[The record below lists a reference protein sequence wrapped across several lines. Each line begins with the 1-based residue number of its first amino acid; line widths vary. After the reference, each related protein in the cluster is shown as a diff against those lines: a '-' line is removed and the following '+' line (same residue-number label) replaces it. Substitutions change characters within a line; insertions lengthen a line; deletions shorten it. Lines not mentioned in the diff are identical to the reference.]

1 MDANRIKNKTHRVI
15 QISMDSIVILD
26 TNVLLHDPSSINQFP
41 KHHVIIPIGVIEQ
54 ADRFKRDL
62 GELGKNSRDINRMLD
77 SYRHKGSLTD
87 GITLENGS
95 LLQIILK
102 HPPLKEGDEGRPKQ
116 FKGPGIVAIA
126 QDLKERH
133 PNKKIKIVTKDLN
146 LRVKADALGIKA
158 EGYEKDR
165 FDDALTYTGHHHIPV
180 SSQELE
186 EFKSIG
192 SLTVEGSKFK
202 LRPNE
207 FVTLKDEKGKT
218 CSLARVAAHAP
229 NILVPLE
236 FSNEEVVGLRP
247 LNTEQTFVVEALLN
261 DNIKL
266 VSLHGN
272 AGTGKTLLAVAA
284 GLKKVLRDFT
294 YNKVLVARPTIPMGR
309 DIGFLPGDIDEKM
322 KPWMQPIFD
331 SIEFIR
337 TLDRR
342 SRKPTLPANLMEIE
356 ELSVEPLT
364 FIRGRSIPHQFL
376 IIDEAQNLTP
386 LEAKTI
392 ITRVGT
398 NSKIILTGDPMQI
411 DSPYMDAY
419 SNGLSYVVGKFRDS
433 KLAAHIKL
441 KKGERSELA
450 EEAVQVL

>member
-1 MDANRIKNKTHRVI
+1 
-15 QISMDSIVILD
+15 MDSIVILD

-41 KHHVIIPIGVIEQ
+41 KYHVIIPIGVIEQ

-62 GELGKNSRDINRMLD
+62 GELGKNARDINRMLD
-77 SYRHKGSLTD
+77 LYRHKGSLTD
-87 GITLENGS
+87 GIQLENGS

-102 HPPLKEGDEGRPKQ
+102 HQPLKDSSERPSTHY
-116 FKGPGIVAIA
+116 KGPGIVAIA
-126 QDLKERH
+126 MDLKEKH
-133 PNKKIKIVTKDLN
+133 PDKKIKIVTKDLN

-165 FDDALTYTGHHHIPV
+165 FDDALTYTGHHAVPV
-180 SSQELE
+180 SEDELD
-186 EFKSIG
+186 EFKRIG
-192 SLTVEGSKFK
+192 SLTVDNPNIK

-207 FVTLKDEKGKT
+207 FVTLKDSNNKT
-218 CSLARVAAHAP
+218 CGLARVAAHAP

-236 FSNEEVVGLRP
+236 FSNDEVVGLRP

-266 VSLHGN
+266 VTLHGN

-322 KPWMQPIFD
+322 KPWMQPIYD

-398 NSKIILTGDPMQI
+398 NSKIIMTGDPMQI